1 MTAHL
6 LYFLSICFILWFV
19 YPAPPSLII
28 QRNYCFVF
36 IWRRRD
42 IAVDSLITMMISI
55 FLCLFDVPTAS
66 VESALDRREERES
79 WMQNGNINILSCLY
93 SCHFWMISSTHFFIA
108 HTSKLK

>member
-28 QRNYCFVF
+28 QRNYCFFF

-55 FLCLFDVPTAS
+55 FLCLFDVS
-66 VESALDRREERES
+66 NRICGVGIGQKGGERELDAE
-79 WMQNGNINILSCLY
+79 W
-93 SCHFWMISSTHFFIA
+93 
-108 HTSKLK
+108 